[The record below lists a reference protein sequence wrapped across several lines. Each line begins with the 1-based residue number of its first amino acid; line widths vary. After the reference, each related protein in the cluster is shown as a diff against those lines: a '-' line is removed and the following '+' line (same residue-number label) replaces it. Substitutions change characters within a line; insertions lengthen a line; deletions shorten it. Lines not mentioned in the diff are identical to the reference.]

1 MAIYSLQ
8 QNVFEKRIDF
18 QLVKK
23 FPYFMEPKVQCHAYN
38 CWTPVPIPNQIN
50 LVLVPLPHFLKM
62 YFSINFPLKPGLPTG
77 LFPSCF
83 PTNKLYTSLLSAI
96 RAKFPVLLFF
106 IYLIIRIIFG
116 YE

>member
-8 QNVFEKRIDF
+8 QNVMEKRIDF
-18 QLVKK
+18 QLVKE
-23 FPYFMEPKVQCHAYN
+23 FPYFMEPKVQYHAYN

-62 YFSINFPLKPGLPTG
+62 YFSINFPFKPGLPTG

-96 RAKFPVLLFF
+96 RAKCPVLLFLL
-106 IYLIIRIIFG
+106 YLITRIIFG